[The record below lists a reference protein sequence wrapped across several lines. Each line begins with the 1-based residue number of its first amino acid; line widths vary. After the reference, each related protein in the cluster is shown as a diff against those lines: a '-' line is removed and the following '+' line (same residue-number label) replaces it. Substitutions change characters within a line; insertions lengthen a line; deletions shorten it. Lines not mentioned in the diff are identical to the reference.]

1 VGTPK
6 AREKERTMN
15 EPIQE
20 KTTTPPGLLPKH
32 VQSWLILGLAVL
44 MVVIMWLT
52 GGKKQASLP
61 KANASTIQTPL
72 PLEVNETKITDLQNR
87 IQELQ
92 REQLAAQSALVQQNR
107 LLGAAPDPQQT
118 QANNASGNPSSTED
132 PIQTERKRRQYV
144 SLFSSNIALS
154 YRKTAQG
161 EQSPLS
167 DPASRNADAV
177 RPSPPPTGP
186 DLAQLAQVAQ
196 ILKDAQ
202 PNIATQ
208 GPMTGQSNS
217 ATSAQTGHLS
227 VSTSPADVKTEG
239 KEATT
244 PAAAIQK
251 SSDAAAGKTYIL
263 FEGTVLES
271 VLINRLDGQ
280 FVGPVECLLSNDVYS
295 HDRQHLL
302 IPAGTKILGETRRVE
317 AFGQTRLAVAF
328 HRLIMPDGYS
338 LNLDQFK
345 GLNQIGD
352 AGLRDQVNN
361 HYLRIFGASLA
372 IGALGAVA
380 EAGTGGTFNASGAD
394 LMRQGFA
401 QSMAQSSEQIL
412 DKFLNILP
420 TVTIREGHRVKVYLS
435 GDLAMPDYNNH
446 QIPPD
451 L

>member
-1 VGTPK
+1 
-6 AREKERTMN
+6 
-15 EPIQE
+15 
-20 KTTTPPGLLPKH
+20 
-32 VQSWLILGLAVL
+32 

-92 REQLAAQSALVQQNR
+92 RQQLAAQSALVQQNR

-154 YRKTAQG
+154 YRKTAPG

-167 DPASRNADAV
+167 DPTPQNADAV

-208 GPMTGQSNS
+208 GPMAGQPNS
-217 ATSAQTGHLS
+217 AKSAQTGSSS
-227 VSTSPADVKTEG
+227 VPTSPADVKTEG

-251 SSDAAAGKTYIL
+251 SSDAAAGKTYLL

-317 AFGQTRLAVAF
+317 ALGQTRLAVAF

-361 HYLRIFGASLA
+361 HYLRIFGTSLA

-446 QIPPD
+446 KIPPD